1 MLHRLACLL
10 VSFLAV
16 SCDPEGAPVVDEG
29 KAGTRSDAPGRDKPA
44 EREAAPEVSI
54 GTAPAPVVA
63 EVPAGRSGF
72 VDCLLRCDGAKM
84 SHAEK
89 ATCRYNCEGV
99 APGAPVVAGN
109 PGASDTDPVGSV
121 VRCLGGC
128 SGAAAG
134 TCVSACKDAVQ
145 ASLMAPSRAVLDEL
159 GTCVV
164 GCHNGKHT
172 KETNVATCEL
182 NCAEAARVAGPA
194 QP

>member
-109 PGASDTDPVGSV
+109 PGASDTAFLFFTGKGGVGKTS
-121 VRCLGGC
+121 L
-128 SGAAAG
+128 STATALTLADAG
-134 TCVSACKDAVQ
+134 RSAC
-145 ASLMAPSRAVLDEL
+145 
-159 GTCVV
+159 CW
-164 GCHNGKHT
+164 
-172 KETNVATCEL
+172 
-182 NCAEAARVAGPA
+182 
-194 QP
+194 